1 MGHLV
6 PFHVGVPPALVP
18 AHLPHCCVIKG
29 SVGPLL
35 IFPDPFPVPDHE
47 AVVVQA
53 VHLVSDPPRTALQFA
68 NFFFSKAILFC
79 TCPFD
84 PVSLD
89 LLAQALAVVLQVLVV
104 ADLKASQIW
113 GWGCG
118 TTVPQS
124 STIWELYHTSAEIG
138 ENSEIE
144 HAC

>member
-6 PFHVGVPPALVP
+6 HYHLGVPRALLL
-18 AHLPHCCVIKG
+18 AHLPHCCADKG
-29 SVGPLL
+29 SVGPRL

-47 AVVVQA
+47 AVVVQGA
-53 VHLVSDPPRTALQFA
+53 HLVSDPARTALTFQSC
-68 NFFFSKAILFC
+68 FSVAIVFC
-79 TCPFD
+79 KSPQD

-89 LLAQALAVVLQVLVV
+89 LLAQAPAVVLQELVV

-124 STIWELYHTSAEIG
+124 ATIWEL
-138 ENSEIE
+138 
-144 HAC
+144 